1 MLLLCVKEKREIME
15 TKHEEYVFSGQE
27 ELGEAYNPLRAETNR
42 EWLFVISC
50 DKFSMF
56 IWWGN
61 VILCSIHYECDVL
74 VS

>member
-1 MLLLCVKEKREIME
+1 ME

-50 DKFSMF
+50 DKFSMLIDEEMWF
-56 IWWGN
+56 IVVFLMN
-61 VILCSIHYECDVL
+61 VMC
-74 VS
+74 